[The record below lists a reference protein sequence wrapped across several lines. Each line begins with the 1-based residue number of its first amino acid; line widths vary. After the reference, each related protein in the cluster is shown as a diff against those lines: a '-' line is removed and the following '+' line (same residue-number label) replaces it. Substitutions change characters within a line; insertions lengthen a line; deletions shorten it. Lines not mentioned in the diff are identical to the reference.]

1 MILSSEESGD
11 EDDGRVMNKFP
22 SSPVGVCEYLYNSWE
37 CISPPF
43 PEKDLIGSWYAGVYY
58 TKKKGTLYVGRIIHR
73 FLVEENGPVE
83 CLKMDCLK
91 PASAPSSTILEEPPE
106 HLGKDEGD
114 FVAHD
119 IIAGPL

>member
-11 EDDGRVMNKFP
+11 EDDGCVMNKFP
-22 SSPVGVCEYLYNSWE
+22 SGPVGVCEYLYNTWE

-73 FLVEENGPVE
+73 FLVEGSGMSENGLFETSQCAVVNNFRR
-83 CLKMDCLK
+83 
-91 PASAPSSTILEEPPE
+91 AS
-106 HLGKDEGD
+106 
-114 FVAHD
+114 
-119 IIAGPL
+119 